1 VTTIRRRPFI
11 PTNSAGGPCTAC
23 LRASTW
29 TTGRVVSA
37 LYFMLSVRVFVAHVC
52 HVESKGRPMTQA
64 IGRSATSHSAGI
76 QPDTDAR
83 GRDRYS
89 ERDEDLTARGFP
101 GTFVTRDK
109 IEAGIVARDGA
120 LTMIDP
126 RPYASLLYDG
136 AGMPVLSPQMLTYLA
151 GPDPQRGAVKRLI
164 TALQALKDRDER
176 AYGMLCARFDEGHS
190 YARIGVDFGVCRS
203 TAHAT
208 ILRCVEALTDWLDT
222 RAAMD
227 LEQAALEAGSL
238 DDDAEHLAPEAR
250 AAVIPAPTQGQEQAL
265 PLVDASPAPDK
276 AGSAPTSLDAYWRAV
291 ERRRVRD
298 AYERGA

>member
-1 VTTIRRRPFI
+1 VSHPYTYVV
-11 PTNSAGGPCTAC
+11 CAC
-23 LRASTW
+23 LARTFVMLKGASMTQVNPSATRH
-29 TTGRVVSA
+29 TTGS
-37 LYFMLSVRVFVAHVC
+37 
-52 HVESKGRPMTQA
+52 
-64 IGRSATSHSAGI
+64 

-109 IEAGIVARDGA
+109 IEAGLVTRDGA

-136 AGMPVLSPQMLTYLA
+136 AGMPLLSTQMLTYLA

-164 TALQALKDRDER
+164 TALQALKERDER

-190 YARIGVDFGVCRS
+190 YARIGADFGVCRS
-203 TAHAT
+203 TAHTT
-208 ILRCVEALTDWLDT
+208 ILRCVEALTDWLDA
-222 RAAMD
+222 RAAME
-227 LEQAALEAGSL
+227 LERAALEAGSL
-238 DDDAEHLAPEAR
+238 DDDAGASGASAAP
-250 AAVIPAPTQGQEQAL
+250 VIPAPTQGQEQGL
-265 PLVDASPAPDK
+265 PLGAAPPMPDE
-276 AGSAPTSLDAYWRAV
+276 AGRAPTSLDAYWRAV
-291 ERRRVRD
+291 ERRRARD

>member
-1 VTTIRRRPFI
+1 VSHPYTYVV
-11 PTNSAGGPCTAC
+11 CAC
-23 LRASTW
+23 LARTFVMLKGAS
-29 TTGRVVSA
+29 
-37 LYFMLSVRVFVAHVC
+37 
-52 HVESKGRPMTQA
+52 MTQVNP
-64 IGRSATSHSAGI
+64 SATRHNAGI

-136 AGMPVLSPQMLTYLA
+136 AGMPVLSTQMLTYLA

-190 YARIGVDFGVCRS
+190 YARIGADFGVCRS
-203 TAHAT
+203 TAHTT

-227 LEQAALEAGSL
+227 LEQGALEAGSL
-238 DDDAEHLAPEAR
+238 DDDAGDAPEAR
-250 AAVIPAPTQGQEQAL
+250 ASDIPVRTQGQEQGL
-265 PLVDASPAPDK
+265 PLVAAPPTPDEAGASPAW
-276 AGSAPTSLDAYWRAV
+276 LDAYWRAV
-291 ERRRVRD
+291 ERRRARD

>member
-1 VTTIRRRPFI
+1 
-11 PTNSAGGPCTAC
+11 
-23 LRASTW
+23 
-29 TTGRVVSA
+29 
-37 LYFMLSVRVFVAHVC
+37 M
-52 HVESKGRPMTQA
+52 SKGQPMTQA
-64 IGRSATSHSAGI
+64 IGRSTTPHSTGI
-76 QPDTDAR
+76 QPDTDAQ
-83 GRDRYS
+83 GHDRYS

-136 AGMPVLSPQMLTYLA
+136 AGMPVLSTQMLTYLA

-190 YARIGVDFGVCRS
+190 YARIGADFGVCRS
-203 TAHAT
+203 TAHTT

-238 DDDAEHLAPEAR
+238 DDDAGDAPEAP
-250 AAVIPAPTQGQEQAL
+250 AAVDPAPTQGQEQAL
-265 PLVDASPAPDK
+265 PLVAASLMPDE
-276 AGSAPTSLDAYWRAV
+276 AGRAPTSLDAYWRAV
-291 ERRRVRD
+291 ERRRARD

>member
-1 VTTIRRRPFI
+1 MSHPYTYVV
-11 PTNSAGGPCTAC
+11 CAC
-23 LRASTW
+23 LARTFVMLKGASMTQVNPSATRH
-29 TTGRVVSA
+29 TTGS
-37 LYFMLSVRVFVAHVC
+37 
-52 HVESKGRPMTQA
+52 
-64 IGRSATSHSAGI
+64 

-83 GRDRYS
+83 GRDRYDA
-89 ERDEDLTARGFP
+89 RDEEMTARGFP

-120 LTMIDP
+120 LTLIDP

-136 AGMPVLSPQMLTYLA
+136 AGMPVLSPQMLTYLC
-151 GPDPQRGAVKRLI
+151 GPDPKRGAVKRLL

-190 YARIGVDFGVCRS
+190 YARIGADFGVCRS

-227 LEQAALEAGSL
+227 LERAALEAGSL
-238 DDDAEHLAPEAR
+238 DDDAGDAPEA
-250 AAVIPAPTQGQEQAL
+250 PASVTPARTQGQEQGL
-265 PLVDASPAPDK
+265 PLVAAPPMPDE

-291 ERRRVRD
+291 ERRRARD

>member
-1 VTTIRRRPFI
+1 
-11 PTNSAGGPCTAC
+11 
-23 LRASTW
+23 
-29 TTGRVVSA
+29 
-37 LYFMLSVRVFVAHVC
+37 MLSVRVFVAHVC
-52 HVESKGRPMTQA
+52 HVESKGHPMTQA
-64 IGRSATSHSAGI
+64 IGWSTTPHNAGI

-136 AGMPVLSPQMLTYLA
+136 AGMPVLSAQMLTYLC
-151 GPDPQRGAVKRLI
+151 GPDPKRGAVKRLI

-190 YARIGVDFGVCRS
+190 YARIGADFGVCRS
-203 TAHAT
+203 TAHTT

-238 DDDAEHLAPEAR
+238 DDDAGDAPEAR
-250 AAVIPAPTQGQEQAL
+250 AAVIPAPTQGQEQEPAL
-265 PLVDASPAPDK
+265 PLVAAPL
-276 AGSAPTSLDAYWRAV
+276 APGEAESAPASLDAYWRAV
-291 ERRRVRD
+291 ERRRARD